1 MVDHS
6 SPLRPLGEGV
16 PEDAARLA
24 AALRELFSSL
34 GLSVRRYASRTHRN
48 AGAVSRYLNGTRV
61 PPWDFVTEL
70 FIEVAKQKKAPLRQE
85 AMELIKESHR
95 NALKVSNKR
104 LHEVQTLQDQL
115 EEADARVQQAAI
127 REQVLMEGLQL
138 REQRIAELETRHVEL
153 SARRDKEIRERE
165 GAVAELALARE
176 TDSDELA
183 RLKSEVDQLRVEL
196 QRAKESSAAAEERCR
211 TLEERLAA
219 AEEQAQA
226 GREAME
232 SDKLEEAQRSAEEAR
247 ALAEELRHEI
257 ADLKAANLASSRFR
271 STSGAASDAGEY
283 LLDLEERERQKAQQ
297 LAGRPAE
304 VNIRE
309 LIRSSVK
316 GETTQEYTLAVA
328 LAKWST
334 PETVREICQGLQEKG
349 HPANTLLAHTAASMS
364 LPQLRVLLA
373 LLLEDGKDGED
384 GRRGRDL
391 VSGALY
397 HFAYFRDAPEVVT
410 FMRQLSEAGW
420 APWVNQINANCAK
433 ERKGDKLAELLRE
446 LDPDESYAM
455 IETIVHVRRTKDIP
469 ALLLRM
475 EALGLD
481 AYLQRLLSRLRDL
494 RPGEYDGLLATTE
507 LAKD

>member
-1 MVDHS
+1 MADHS
-6 SPLRPLGEGV
+6 SPLQPLGEGV

-85 AMELIKESHR
+85 AMELIKEAHR

-165 GAVAELALARE
+165 GTVAELAPARE

-211 TLEERLAA
+211 ALEERLAA

-226 GREAME
+226 GRDAME
-232 SDKLEEAQRSAEEAR
+232 SDRLEEAQRSAEEAK
-247 ALAEELRHEI
+247 ALADELRRQLD
-257 ADLKAANLASSRFR
+257 DLTAKAAPPPPAPSVDFR
-271 STSGAASDAGEY
+271 RVRWERT
-283 LLDLEERERQKAQQ
+283 EEEQRE
-297 LAGRPAE
+297 LAGRPID
-304 VNIRE
+304 VTILE
-309 LIRSSVK
+309 LIKHAVK
-316 GETTQEYTLAVA
+316 DEFGDTFA
-328 LAKWST
+328 LAAPIARWSP
-334 PETVREICQGLQEKG
+334 PETLREICRRLWGRGYDFMATELAGHAATEMGLQSLLDFL
-349 HPANTLLAHTAASMS
+349 LLAADGDDARQVRYLTD
-364 LPQLRVLLA
+364 RV
-373 LLLEDGKDGED
+373 
-384 GRRGRDL
+384 
-391 VSGALY
+391 LY
-397 HFAYFRDAPEVVT
+397 HFAYFREASEVVT
-410 FMRQLSEAGW
+410 FMDMLDEAGW
-420 APWVNQINANCAK
+420 APWVIQIKKNCASD
-433 ERKGDKLAELLRE
+433 RKPVRLAELLRV
-446 LDPDESYAM
+446 LDADAAYAL
-455 IETIVHVRRTKDIP
+455 IDTIAASRAAKEMP
-469 ALLLRM
+469 LLLVHM
-475 EALGLD
+475 EALRLD
-481 AYLQRLLSRLRDL
+481 AYLERLLSRLADQ
-494 RPGEYDGLLATTE
+494 RPGEYAGFLEAME
-507 LAKD
+507 LAKE

>member
-6 SPLRPLGEGV
+6 SLRPLGEDV

-127 REQVLMEGLQL
+127 REQVLMEGLQI

-153 SARRDKEIRERE
+153 SARRDKEIRE
-165 GAVAELALARE
+165 GAVAELALARD

-211 TLEERLAA
+211 ALEERLAA
-219 AEEQAQA
+219 AEEEAQA
-226 GREAME
+226 GREAMD
-232 SDKLEEAQRSAEEAR
+232 SDKLEEAQRSADEAK
-247 ALAEELRHEI
+247 ALAEDLRQQI
-257 ADLKAANLASSRFR
+257 ADLKAAAKPAPPRPRNA
-271 STSGAASDAGEY
+271 DEY
-283 LLDLEERERQKAQQ
+283 LQALEEREREKAQQ
-297 LAGRPAE
+297 LAGRP
-304 VNIRE
+304 VE
-309 LIRSSVK
+309 LNVRDLIKFSVK
-316 GETTQEYTLAVA
+316 DDSNQRYDLVAA
-328 LAKWST
+328 LAKWSD
-334 PETVREICQGLQEKG
+334 PETVREICQELYGKG
-349 HPANTLLAHTAASMS
+349 FPTVAHTLVARTGAEMS
-364 LPQLRVLLA
+364 LADLRVLLP
-373 LLLEDGKDGED
+373 LLLEDGEKE
-384 GRRGRDL
+384 GRELTDA
-391 VSGALY
+391 ALY
-397 HFAYFRDAPEVVT
+397 HFAYFRGSSEVIT
-410 FMRQLSEAGW
+410 FVRLLTEAGW
-420 APWVNQINANCAK
+420 TPWVNQIDTNCAQ
-433 ERKGDKLAELLRE
+433 ERSADRLAELLRDLE
-446 LDPDESYAM
+446 PEAAYAL
-455 IETIVHVRRTKDIP
+455 IERIVGLRRSRDIP
-469 ALLLRM
+469 GLLLRM
-475 EALGLD
+475 EALELD
-481 AYLQRLLSRLRDL
+481 AYLERLLSRLSEQ
-494 RPGEYDGLLATTE
+494 RPDEYPTLLNAVE
-507 LAKD
+507 LARE

>member
-6 SPLRPLGEGV
+6 SLRPLGEDV

-127 REQVLMEGLQL
+127 REQVLMEGLQV

-165 GAVAELALARE
+165 GTAAELSLARE
-176 TDSDELA
+176 SDSDELA

-211 TLEERLAA
+211 ALEERLAT
-219 AEEQAQA
+219 AEEEAQA

-232 SDKLEEAQRSAEEAR
+232 SDKLEEAQRSAEAAK
-247 ALAEELRHEI
+247 ALADELRQQLD
-257 ADLKAANLASSRFR
+257 DLQAKAAPPPRAP
-271 STSGAASDAGEY
+271 ADAF
-283 LLDLEERERQKAQQ
+283 LHLLEERAREKAQQ
-297 LAGRPAE
+297 LAGRPVDA
-304 VNIRE
+304 NIRD
-309 LIRSSVK
+309 LIRFSVK
-316 GETTQEYTLAVA
+316 GDSSPRYELAMA
-328 LAKWST
+328 LAQWST
-334 PETVREICQGLQEKG
+334 PEVFRGICQEVWSKG
-349 HPANTLLAHTAASMS
+349 HPTAATELVGRAATEMS
-364 LPQLRVLLA
+364 LADLGVLLP
-373 LLLEDGKDGED
+373 LLLEDGED
-384 GRRGRDL
+384 GRQGNQL
-391 VSGALY
+391 IHAALY
-397 HFAYFRDAPEVVT
+397 HFAYFRSASEVIA
-410 FMRQLSEAGW
+410 FMRLLSEAGW
-420 APWVNQINANCAK
+420 TPWVNKINTHCAAD
-433 ERKGDKLAELLRE
+433 RKGVRLAELLHE
-446 LDPDESYAM
+446 LAPEDAYTLIEM
-455 IETIVHVRRTKDIP
+455 IVRLRRSGDIP
-469 ALLLRM
+469 ALLLHL

-481 AYLQRLLSRLRDL
+481 AYLERLLSRLQDQ
-494 RPGEYDGLLATTE
+494 RPDEYEGLLEGME
-507 LAKD
+507 LARD

>member
-70 FIEVAKQKKAPLRQE
+70 FIEVAKQKKAPLKQE

-95 NALKVSNKR
+95 NALRVSNKR

-165 GAVAELALARE
+165 GTVAELALARE

-183 RLKSEVDQLRVEL
+183 RLKSEVDQLRAEL
-196 QRAKESSAAAEERCR
+196 QRAKESSAVAEERCR

-219 AEEQAQA
+219 AEEQARA
-226 GREAME
+226 GHEAME
-232 SDKLEEAQRSAEEAR
+232 SDKLEEAQRSADEAK
-247 ALAEELRHEI
+247 ALAEELRQQI
-257 ADLKAANLASSRFR
+257 ADLKAAAEPAPPRPRNA
-271 STSGAASDAGEY
+271 DEY
-283 LLDLEERERQKAQQ
+283 LQSLEERAREKAQQ
-297 LAGRPAE
+297 LAGRPPE
-304 VNIRE
+304 LNVRD
-309 LIRSSVK
+309 LIRFSVK
-316 GETTQEYTLAVA
+316 GHNTQRYELAVA
-328 LAKWST
+328 LAKWSA
-334 PETVREICQGLQEKG
+334 PETVRGICQGLWDKGFSTVAQE
-349 HPANTLLAHTAASMS
+349 LAGHTAVEMS
-364 LPQLRVLLA
+364 LADLRVLLP
-373 LLLEDGKDGED
+373 LLLEDGEN
-384 GRRGRDL
+384 GRQGRQLTD
-391 VSGALY
+391 GALY
-397 HFAYFRDAPEVVT
+397 HFAYFRSSSEVIT
-410 FMRQLSEAGW
+410 FVRMLSEAGW
-420 APWVNQINANCAK
+420 TPWVNQIDTNCAQD
-433 ERKGDKLAELLRE
+433 RTADRLAELLRD
-446 LDPDESYAM
+446 LDPEAAYALIEM
-455 IETIVHVRRTKDIP
+455 IVRLRRSRDIP
-469 ALLLRM
+469 GLLLQM
-475 EALGLD
+475 EALELD
-481 AYLQRLLSRLRDL
+481 AYLERLLSRLSEQ
-494 RPGEYDGLLATTE
+494 RPDEYEGFLEAME
-507 LAKD
+507 LAKE

>member
-6 SPLRPLGEGV
+6 SLLRPLGEGV

-165 GAVAELALARE
+165 GTVAELALARE

-196 QRAKESSAAAEERCR
+196 HRAKESSAAAEERCR

-226 GREAME
+226 GREAMD
-232 SDKLEEAQRSAEEAR
+232 SDKLEEAQRSAEEAK
-247 ALAEELRHEI
+247 ALADELREQL
-257 ADLKAANLASSRFR
+257 DELKARQ
-271 STSGAASDAGEY
+271 AAPPPRKAAHAADEY
-283 LLDLEERERQKAQQ
+283 LRGREDRGRESAQK
-297 LAGRPAE
+297 LAGRPVA
-304 VNIRE
+304 VNTRE
-309 LIRSSVK
+309 LIRFSVK
-316 GETTQEYTLAVA
+316 GDLTQGYSLGVA
-328 LAKWST
+328 IARWSA
-334 PETVREICQGLQEKG
+334 PDTVHEICRALREKG
-349 HPANTLLAHTAASMS
+349 YPSLASELAGHAAAEMS
-364 LPQLRVLLA
+364 LPPLLA
-373 LLLEDGKDGED
+373 FLSLLLDEDGG
-384 GRRGRDL
+384 GRRGRDM
-391 VSGALY
+391 VGRALY
-397 HFAYFRDAPEVVT
+397 NFSYFREAPEIIA
-410 FMRQLSEAGW
+410 FMGMLGEAEW
-420 APWVNQINANCAK
+420 APWVLEIKNNCAK
-433 ERKGDKLAELLRE
+433 DRKGVRLAELLRE
-446 LDPDESYAM
+446 LDPEAAHGL
-455 IETIVHVRRTKDIP
+455 IGLIVDLRRTKDVP
-469 ALLLRM
+469 ALLVQM
-475 EALGLD
+475 EALRLD
-481 AYLQRLLSRLRDL
+481 AYLEELLSRLSKQ
-494 RPGEYDGLLATTE
+494 RPDEYPALLDAME
-507 LAKD
+507 LARE